1 MWILKKANLATK
13 LFFSYLLLVIFPFFI
28 STLVL
33 SSTSSDNIET
43 NTLSYIDL
51 FVEQLSANMDNYID
65 SMDRMTKVVALDSEL
80 CEILTRPVNDDKATI
95 YHQTQYLETQ
105 ILQMM
110 TQYPGIRNITFV
122 GTNGM
127 IYSGPSNQIADE
139 DYFFEI
145 TQADF
150 PNRVGSDFYLS
161 AAHVPSYLLVNF
173 QHYKEAVFT
182 LTRFLYNNERNRI
195 GCIVL
200 TITCQD
206 LLNAININPSLLES
220 GARIVVTNKENRI
233 VADTSDRF
241 TTENLADDAYLQ
253 FALTDEEAREDLLF
267 SDDSGAL
274 NSTVIISKARLFK
287 STMDFNHTAIGLIAL
302 LMGIIILLSLYFS
315 HKLLQPLKHLRNA
328 TNELAA
334 GNYSIRIPVT
344 SKDEIGDLCTRFNF
358 MTEQTQNLMNRVYH
372 YQLATKQAKLE
383 ALQNQINPHFLH
395 NTLEIIR
402 MKALINRDKEVAV
415 MVQTLAR
422 LFRIT
427 LDLSSNIVHVKDE
440 LEHVE
445 TYLAIQ
451 NMRFDNRY
459 RFTNLVPEE
468 FLDCSILKL
477 TLQPLVENAIKH
489 GFSRTFGDEEIQ
501 VRAQADKDDLVIQ
514 VADNGVGI
522 TPDNLERI
530 HRKLEHADEAGRG
543 NGHNSIGIVNI
554 SDRIRLEYGDGY
566 GLKIYPNQ
574 PRGTVV
580 ELRIPRNGNMIENND
595 MAERK

>member
-80 CEILTRPVNDDKATI
+80 CEILTRLVNDDKATI

-122 GTNGM
+122 GANGM

-139 DYFFEI
+139 
-145 TQADF
+145 
-150 PNRVGSDFYLS
+150 
-161 AAHVPSYLLVNF
+161 
-173 QHYKEAVFT
+173 EA
-182 LTRFLYNNERNRI
+182 L
-195 GCIVL
+195 
-200 TITCQD
+200 
-206 LLNAININPSLLES
+206 
-220 GARIVVTNKENRI
+220 
-233 VADTSDRF
+233 
-241 TTENLADDAYLQ
+241 
-253 FALTDEEAREDLLF
+253 EDLLF
-267 SDDSGAL
+267 SDDSEAL

-328 TNELAA
+328 TNELAV

-383 ALQNQINPHFLH
+383 ALQNQINPHFW
-395 NTLEIIR
+395 R
-402 MKALINRDKEVAV
+402 
-415 MVQTLAR
+415 
-422 LFRIT
+422 
-427 LDLSSNIVHVKDE
+427 
-440 LEHVE
+440 
-445 TYLAIQ
+445 
-451 NMRFDNRY
+451 
-459 RFTNLVPEE
+459 
-468 FLDCSILKL
+468 
-477 TLQPLVENAIKH
+477 
-489 GFSRTFGDEEIQ
+489 
-501 VRAQADKDDLVIQ
+501 
-514 VADNGVGI
+514 
-522 TPDNLERI
+522 
-530 HRKLEHADEAGRG
+530 
-543 NGHNSIGIVNI
+543 
-554 SDRIRLEYGDGY
+554 
-566 GLKIYPNQ
+566 
-574 PRGTVV
+574 
-580 ELRIPRNGNMIENND
+580 
-595 MAERK
+595 

>member
-80 CEILTRPVNDDKATI
+80 CEILTRPVNDDKTTI

-122 GTNGM
+122 GANGM

-139 DYFFEI
+139 
-145 TQADF
+145 
-150 PNRVGSDFYLS
+150 
-161 AAHVPSYLLVNF
+161 
-173 QHYKEAVFT
+173 
-182 LTRFLYNNERNRI
+182 
-195 GCIVL
+195 
-200 TITCQD
+200 
-206 LLNAININPSLLES
+206 
-220 GARIVVTNKENRI
+220 
-233 VADTSDRF
+233 
-241 TTENLADDAYLQ
+241 
-253 FALTDEEAREDLLF
+253 EAREDLLF
-267 SDDSGAL
+267 SDDSGTL

-566 GLKIYPNQ
+566 GLKIYLNQ

-595 MAERK
+595 TAERK